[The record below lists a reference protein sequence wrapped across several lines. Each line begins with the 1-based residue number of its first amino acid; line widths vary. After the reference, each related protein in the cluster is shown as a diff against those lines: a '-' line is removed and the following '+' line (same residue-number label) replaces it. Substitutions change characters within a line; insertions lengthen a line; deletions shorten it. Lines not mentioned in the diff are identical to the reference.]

1 MEING
6 SASSI
11 ASTGIQQ
18 NFQRLNQDATIIAN
32 PNSDTNSTA
41 NSLINTKMTATDIE
55 ALVKV
60 LKTEDQLIG
69 NLLDIKA

>member
-6 SASSI
+6 SSFNSAYN
-11 ASTGIQQ
+11 GIQQ
-18 NFQRLNQDATIIAN
+18 GFERLDKNSQVIAN
-32 PNSDTNSTA
+32 PESDANATA
-41 NSLINTKMTATDIE
+41 NSLINNKMTATDIE